1 MEILIVKYCM
11 KGEFMSIDD
20 GVYYN
25 NLLSIYGKLLTKKH
39 MAVADAYF
47 GFDLSLG
54 EIAEING
61 ISRQS
66 VADALSATKHK
77 LVDYE
82 KKLGFLSLKTS
93 LKCAIAEKDE
103 KKAIE
108 KIKIILGEV

>member
-1 MEILIVKYCM
+1 
-11 KGEFMSIDD
+11 MSVED

-25 NLLSIYGKLLTKKH
+25 DLLSVYGKLLTEKH

-47 GFDLSLG
+47 GLDLSLG

-66 VADALSATKHK
+66 VADALSATKRK
-77 LVDYE
+77 LIDYE
-82 KKLGFLSLKTS
+82 EKLGLLSLKTR
-93 LKCAIAEKDE
+93 LKRAVAEKDE

-108 KIKIILGEV
+108 EIKIILGEV